1 MIPEEVNE
9 DGGRVNMCKAIDE
22 MVNTARKE
30 GYLEGYK
37 EGYKIGFE
45 EGLQIARQEGR
56 NQMLAK
62 LYAEKVISLEK
73 ACAEAEMTKE
83 EFLKYCKNEL
93 K

>member
-9 DGGRVNMCKAIDE
+9 DGGKVNMCKAIDE
-22 MVNTARKE
+22 MVNIGRKAGRQE
-30 GYLEGYK
+30 G
-37 EGYKIGFE
+37 I
-45 EGLQIARQEGR
+45 QEGR
-56 NQMLAK
+56 NQLLAK

>member
-1 MIPEEVNE
+1 
-9 DGGRVNMCKAIDE
+9 MCKAIDE
-22 MVNTARKE
+22 MVNSGRM
-30 GYLEGYK
+30 
-37 EGYKIGFE
+37 
-45 EGLQIARQEGR
+45 EGR

-83 EFLKYCKNEL
+83 EFLQYCKNEL

>member
-9 DGGRVNMCKAIDE
+9 DGGKVNMCKAIDE
-22 MVNTARKE
+22 MVNTGRM
-30 GYLEGYK
+30 
-37 EGYKIGFE
+37 
-45 EGLQIARQEGR
+45 EGR

-73 ACAEAEMTKE
+73 ACAEAGMTKE
-83 EFLKYCKNEL
+83 EFLQYCKNEL